1 MIGKIGTS
9 YINLSIKMFAHIAL
23 QFCTSIR
30 AHKYDETI
38 WDFNYLMSPIWKL
51 QLDSQGYMKAYDDLK
66 STYNTYENG
75 FEFIF
80 KTIPLR
86 NTVDDKQKKDFDIC

>member
-1 MIGKIGTS
+1 
-9 YINLSIKMFAHIAL
+9 
-23 QFCTSIR
+23 
-30 AHKYDETI
+30 
-38 WDFNYLMSPIWKL
+38 MSPIWKL